1 MLEVIIRCKLYIVI
15 SKPGS
20 GRVHRVPFSGSG
32 AMAPCDPSSAF
43 FGASGHVI
51 LLSWEGLGHPNGL
64 GLQRSS
70 GFMGVTSALVFA
82 NLGAASCL
90 AIGPV

>member
-1 MLEVIIRCKLYIVI
+1 MLEVIEVYIVI

-32 AMAPCDPSSAF
+32 AMVPCDPSSAF
-43 FGASGHVI
+43 F
-51 LLSWEGLGHPNGL
+51 
-64 GLQRSS
+64 

-82 NLGAASCL
+82 NLGAASRL
-90 AIGPV
+90 TIAPV